1 MSMEKVEIVV
11 TFGEEVQKTIE
22 IGGNIKPRNLSE
34 GLNVN
39 LIDNKD
45 ITVQVKGVASVIDK
59 LDLNQIDAYVDLT
72 GLGVGEHEV
81 EIKID
86 NNNPLVSYVVSSKLK
101 IKISWK
107 NYTKCSKKVVLNSL
121 LFLVFSYKE

>member
-11 TFGEEVQKTIE
+11 TFGEEEQKTID
-22 IGGNIKPRNLSE
+22 ISGNIKPRNLSE

-39 LIDNKD
+39 LIDNKN

-59 LDLNQIDAYVDLT
+59 LDLNEIAAYVDLT

-101 IKISWK
+101 IKIS
-107 NYTKCSKKVVLNSL
+107 
-121 LFLVFSYKE
+121 

>member
-72 GLGVGEHEV
+72 GLGVGEHEI

-101 IKISWK
+101 IKIS
-107 NYTKCSKKVVLNSL
+107 
-121 LFLVFSYKE
+121 

>member
-1 MSMEKVEIVV
+1 MSLIPHRPD
-11 TFGEEVQKTIE
+11 QKKRKST
-22 IGGNIKPRNLSE
+22 
-34 GLNVN
+34 
-39 LIDNKD
+39 D

-101 IKISWK
+101 IKIS
-107 NYTKCSKKVVLNSL
+107 
-121 LFLVFSYKE
+121 

>member
-1 MSMEKVEIVV
+1 M
-11 TFGEEVQKTIE
+11 
-22 IGGNIKPRNLSE
+22 IG
-34 GLNVN
+34 V
-39 LIDNKD
+39 
-45 ITVQVKGVASVIDK
+45 TVQVKGVASVIDK

-101 IKISWK
+101 IKIS
-107 NYTKCSKKVVLNSL
+107 
-121 LFLVFSYKE
+121 

>member
-1 MSMEKVEIVV
+1 MCLIPHRPD
-11 TFGEEVQKTIE
+11 QKKRKST
-22 IGGNIKPRNLSE
+22 
-34 GLNVN
+34 
-39 LIDNKD
+39 D

-101 IKISWK
+101 IKIS
-107 NYTKCSKKVVLNSL
+107 
-121 LFLVFSYKE
+121 

>member
-45 ITVQVKGVASVIDK
+45 ITVQVK
-59 LDLNQIDAYVDLT
+59 
-72 GLGVGEHEV
+72 
-81 EIKID
+81 
-86 NNNPLVSYVVSSKLK
+86 
-101 IKISWK
+101 
-107 NYTKCSKKVVLNSL
+107 
-121 LFLVFSYKE
+121 